1 MDVAGKVAI
10 VTGAATGI
18 GHAIAEG
25 FASAEAMVVMGDV
38 DATEGRKVA
47 STLDDGTGK
56 VIFQEADV
64 SDPGSARGLV
74 EEAVSRFGALDVLVN
89 NAAIQI
95 EKTIEDLEPDEWDRL
110 IDVNMKGVYLC
121 SKFAIPR
128 MRERGGGAIIN
139 IASVNGFWVEPQLG
153 AYCASKGGV
162 IALTRSTA
170 ADFGRDGIRC
180 NCICP
185 GFIDTGMAGR
195 YIASLPDPAAARA
208 QVASQQAVGRMGL
221 PADIANM
228 AQFLA
233 SDAAGF
239 ATGGVYVVD
248 GGMTLGVVA
257 QEAEAAE
264 SPVAAN

>member
-1 MDVAGKVAI
+1 MEITGKVAI

-18 GHAIAEG
+18 GRAIAEG
-25 FASAEAMVVMGDV
+25 FASAGAMVVMGDV
-38 DATEGRKVA
+38 DETEGRRVA
-47 STLDDGTGK
+47 SALDSGNDK
-56 VIFQEADV
+56 VVFQQSDV
-64 SDPGSARGLV
+64 SDPGSARELI
-74 EEAVSRFGALDVLVN
+74 EEAVSRFGGLDILVN
-89 NAAIQI
+89 NAGIQI

-110 IDVNMKGVYLC
+110 MGVNFKGVYLC
-121 SKFAIPR
+121 SKYAIPR
-128 MRERGGGAIIN
+128 MRERGGGAITN

-195 YIASLPDPAAARA
+195 YIASLPDPQAARA
-208 QVASQQAVGRMGL
+208 QVESQQAVGRMGQ
-221 PADIANM
+221 PDDIANM
-228 AQFLA
+228 ARFLC
-233 SDAAGF
+233 SDAAAF
-239 ATGGVYVVD
+239 ATGGVYVLD

-257 QEAEAAE
+257 QKATETPAPA
-264 SPVAAN
+264 S